1 MAHGGGAVWG
11 WLCLF
16 CGGGAAVAAY
26 ARAREGERQRGEKAC
41 FALLGGERSTSAG
54 I

>member
-16 CGGGAAVAAY
+16 CGGGAVATILLEE
-26 ARAREGERQRGEKAC
+26 RAEREKAC
-41 FALLGGERSTSAG
+41 FALLGGERSTSTG